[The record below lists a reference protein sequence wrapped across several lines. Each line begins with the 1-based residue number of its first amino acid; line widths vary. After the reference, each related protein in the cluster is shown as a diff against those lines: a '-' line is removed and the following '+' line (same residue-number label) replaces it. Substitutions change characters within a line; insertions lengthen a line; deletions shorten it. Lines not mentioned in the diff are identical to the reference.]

1 VDGAGSAGV
10 SGPGVSGGDGAVEVE
25 TDCLR
30 LLDVR
35 VGAGTAPAAPE
46 ADADAGA
53 AGVAVDVE
61 GVDVEMS
68 CEGALAV

>member
-1 VDGAGSAGV
+1 MDGARSAGV
-10 SGPGVSGGDGAVEVE
+10 CGPGVSGVDGAVDVE

-35 VGAGTAPAAPE
+35 VGAGPAAGAPE
-46 ADADAGA
+46 ADADARA
-53 AGVAVDVE
+53 AEVAVDVE
-61 GVDVEMS
+61 GVGVETS